1 MNRIWI
7 DVKPDEPSDSS
18 EAKTKFSKVDEL
30 LKSYK
35 HERESLSRGFR
46 WKVSDEGLEDVK
58 AHARVISSNLSRFL
72 RENEFLVSLGDNA
85 AAESYSE

>member
-18 EAKTKFSKVDEL
+18 EAKVKFSKVEEL
-30 LKSYK
+30 LTPYN
-35 HERESLSRGFR
+35 HYRESLSRGFR
-46 WKVSDEGLEDVK
+46 WKVSDEGLKDVT
-58 AHARVISSNLSRFL
+58 AHARGIRSNLSRFL

-85 AAESYSE
+85 TA